1 MKSKIKNLWWLIC
14 AALVLLSIPVFWANK
29 TSIEVNIPSVSAE
42 DLKERVEQ
50 TQKASQALALRD
62 TKRRIFECKTD
73 DDCIIVDKDPCGC
86 IAGPSGVTAINA
98 AMTIDYEKIYH
109 PSVVKE
115 CPNKAPSKLR
125 ECSANAHPVC
135 REKVCKII
143 Y

>member
-1 MKSKIKNLWWLIC
+1 MWWLIC
-14 AALVLLSIPVFWANK
+14 AASVLLSIPVFWANK
-29 TSIEVNIPSVSAE
+29 TPIEVNIPSVTKE
-42 DLKERVEQ
+42 DLKEKEEQ
-50 TQKASQALALRD
+50 TQKATQAVTLRN
-62 TKRRIFECKTD
+62 TKRRIFACQAD

-86 IAGPSGVTAINA
+86 IVGPGGVTAINA
-98 AMTIDYEKIYH
+98 AMTADYEKIYH

-125 ECSANAHPVC
+125 ECSSKAQPVC